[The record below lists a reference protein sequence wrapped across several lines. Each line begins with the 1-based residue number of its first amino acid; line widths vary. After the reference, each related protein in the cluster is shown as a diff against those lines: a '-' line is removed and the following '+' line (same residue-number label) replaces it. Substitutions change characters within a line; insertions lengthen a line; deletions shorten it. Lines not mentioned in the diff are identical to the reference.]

1 MPRCDEYS
9 LNAYG
14 LREVISEG
22 ENFLHFLYFCGT
34 YKISVGPIIT
44 FRGT

>member
-34 YKISVGPIIT
+34 
-44 FRGT
+44 